1 VEALLT
7 FSAGGDSEFVGGG
20 GRSMDCGEFLDNGE
34 EDWGVLTS
42 DSESGMSKSLDETDE
57 TWPIFDEL
65 SRRRGKI
72 FVWANHL

>member
-1 VEALLT
+1 
-7 FSAGGDSEFVGGG
+7 
-20 GRSMDCGEFLDNGE
+20 MDCGEFLDNGE

-72 FVWANHL
+72 FVWANHV